1 MYKHLPWKKIIT
13 RAARSRGFVDPINI
27 LTRLEKFAQPSEIA
41 EPIELLRAGAE
52 FHARGLMNTKAIQH
66 NLDWVWP
73 YWVHSQFN
81 PRDKAFLPRAFSITH
96 VNLTH
101 RNWTAVGIPGC
112 NALPIVD
119 PRGLIT
125 PFFDGWSL
133 DAWIVNENNH
143 SLLPSRLSQ
152 ISQFLTFKDE
162 LLKVLT
168 RSSNRYGEL
177 SSEVWVNLRDN
188 VPICSIKVSGFS
200 PVRGRLVVSLR
211 PFNPEGVSFVHDIE
225 LDRKNL
231 QWKVDGKRCIHFG
244 SEMDGHIA
252 SDYQSGDVFLNLL
265 ERSEEDQV
273 NCEVGMATAAVT
285 YKLEPNCKREIQIDV
300 NLNHDDK
307 STPIFPQN
315 STPRKWSEV
324 LDGLAQLRVPNEH
337 FMSLFATA
345 KRTVILHSPKDVY
358 PGPYTYK
365 RFWFRDACIIIHSM
379 LCAGMIKR
387 AEAVLDDFKLRQTT
401 AGYFHSQEGEWD
413 SNGQV
418 LWVLK
423 RYCQVTQTEPK
434 RKWHSMIRKAAKWI
448 INKRLNNH
456 ADEFHAGLMPS
467 GFSAEHLG
475 PIDFY
480 YWDNFWSVEGL
491 RSAEMMAHGWGS
503 SKEREAFNQE
513 SKKLLEAIVQSL
525 ERSKH
530 VRKHAGIPASPYRRM
545 DAGAIGS
552 IVAGYPLQILPAN
565 DESLLRTTDF
575 LLENCF
581 IDKAF
586 FQEIT
591 HSGFNAY
598 LTLHIAQVLLR
609 AGDARFLDLVKKVAT
624 LASTTG
630 QWPEAIHP
638 HTLGGCMGDGQHVWA
653 AAEWILM
660 IRNMFVREEED
671 RLVIGSGIPRE
682 WLHQSEE
689 ISFGPAPTSFG
700 TISIFITTNKEKIYV
715 SWQFEQTPE
724 SVQLEIRIPEH
735 KAKIVDNPEITEV
748 ELEPVPSCLPR

>member
-1 MYKHLPWKKIIT
+1 M
-13 RAARSRGFVDPINI
+13 ARSHGFVDPITI

-73 YWVHSQFN
+73 FWVHSQFN

-101 RNWTAVGIPGC
+101 RNWTAVGVPDC

-119 PRGLIT
+119 PRGLVT
-125 PFFDGWSL
+125 PFFDGWSI
-133 DAWIVNENNH
+133 DAWIVNGNDRY
-143 SLLPSRLSQ
+143 LLPSRLPAV
-152 ISQFLTFKDE
+152 SQFLTLNNE
-162 LLKVLT
+162 HLKVFT

-177 SSEVWVNLRDN
+177 TNEVWVSLKDK
-188 VPICSIKVSGFS
+188 VPTCSIKVCGFS
-200 PVRGRLVVSLR
+200 PVRGRLVISIR
-211 PFNPEGVSFVHDIE
+211 PFNPEGVSLVHEIGA
-225 LDRKNL
+225 DRKNQ
-231 QWKVDGKRCIHFG
+231 QWIVNGKRCVHFNTPI
-244 SEMDGHIA
+244 DGHLT
-252 SDYQSGDVFLNLL
+252 SEYQSGDVFLNLL
-265 ERSEEDQV
+265 ERPEEDRV
-273 NCEVGMATAAVT
+273 NCQVGMATAAIT

-307 STPIFPQN
+307 SKPIFPQ
-315 STPRKWSEV
+315 SSKSKEWSEV
-324 LDGLAQLRVPNEH
+324 LEGLAQLRVPNEH
-337 FMSLFATA
+337 FQSLYQSAIW
-345 KRTVILHSPKDVY
+345 TVILHSPKDVY

-365 RFWFRDACIIIHSM
+365 RFWFRDACIIIHGM
-379 LCAGMIKR
+379 LCAGMLQR
-387 AEAVLDDFKLRQTT
+387 AERIIDNFTSRQTA

-418 LWVLK
+418 LWIIE
-423 RYCQVTQTEPK
+423 RFCQLTQSGPK
-434 RKWHSMIRKAAKWI
+434 SKWQSMIRKAAKWI
-448 INKRLNNH
+448 VHKRLDNGLS
-456 ADEFHAGLMPS
+456 ELHAGLMPS

-475 PIDFY
+475 PIDNY

-491 RSAEMMAHGWGS
+491 RAAEKLSSGWGS
-503 SKEREAFNQE
+503 PKEAEAFNQE
-513 SKKLLEAIVQSL
+513 ARELLEAVVQSL
-525 ERSKH
+525 ENSKPI
-530 VRKHAGIPASPYRRM
+530 RRNHAGLPASPYRRM

-552 IVAGYPLQILPAN
+552 IVAGYPLQILDAN
-565 DESLLRTTDF
+565 DERLLQTAEF

-581 IDKAF
+581 IDNAF

-598 LTLHIAQVLLR
+598 LTLHVAQVLLR
-609 AGDARFLDLVKKVAT
+609 AGDSRFFHLVKKVAR

-660 IRNMFVREEED
+660 IRNMFVREEGD
-671 RLVIGSGIPRE
+671 RLIIGSGIPKE
-682 WLHQSEE
+682 WFHQSEE
-689 ISFGPAPTSFG
+689 ISFGPAPTSLG
-700 TISIFITTNKEKIYV
+700 RISIFITSNKDKVYV
-715 SWQFEQTPE
+715 SWEFDPPPK
-724 SVQLEIRIPEH
+724 SVQLEISVPGH
-735 KAKIVDNPEITEV
+735 KKVLVQNPELTQV
-748 ELEPVPSCLPR
+748 ELEPIPALEW